1 MIRMYATIVGVAV
14 LVVAALVMGRAV
26 YRNVYNA
33 GAKQERLVCDAEWAP
48 RVDALTKEKIAAQ
61 HAVIAAQQARAAAE
75 ASLAAQ
81 LEEQAHEHSK
91 REAALRAGRD
101 GLQRELGR
109 LRDALATANLGVRS
123 LLEPK
128 AAGAGSAAD
137 GAAAGSPGALLGE
150 CAAQLAEVGG
160 RADSLLGQVIGLQA
174 YARLAHRACGS

>member
-1 MIRMYATIVGVAV
+1 MIPFRLYAYAIG
-14 LVVAALVMGRAV
+14 VAALVAAGLVAYQLIHRAGLDEG
-26 YRNVYNA
+26 Y
-33 GAKQERLVCDAEWAP
+33 GICEAEYQP
-48 RVDALTKEKIAAQ
+48 RIDRMQSEKLAAQ
-61 HAVIAAQQARAAAE
+61 QAVIAAQKARADAE

-81 LEEQAHEHSK
+81 LEEQANEHSK
-91 REAALRAGRD
+91 REQALRAGRD